1 MKAFNGFNSLAEAQA
16 AGMTAQKST
25 PVPAAFF
32 SELLSELNDADEI
45 KLVLWVFKLLDL
57 QKGSLRYL
65 TLEDFRGQSLLLAGF
80 GSGEKDQQNRLEK
93 ALESLVRRA
102 VLLTARQGEER
113 LFFLNSANGRATLE
127 ALEKGGWKPEDGGR
141 GPVTIE
147 RPNIF
152 ALYEQNIGP
161 LTPILADGLRD
172 AEQQYPED
180 WIRDAFRIAVNN
192 NARSWN
198 YIEAILRSWKE
209 KGRDERDQ
217 RTSKENRK
225 LDSEGQFGEFVR
237 H

>member
-1 MKAFNGFNSLAEAQA
+1 
-16 AGMTAQKST
+16 MT
-25 PVPAAFF
+25 V
-32 SELLSELNDADEI
+32 
-45 KLVLWVFKLLDL
+45 
-57 QKGSLRYL
+57 
-65 TLEDFRGQSLLLAGF
+65 
-80 GSGEKDQQNRLEK
+80 
-93 ALESLVRRA
+93 
-102 VLLTARQGEER
+102 
-113 LFFLNSANGRATLE
+113 
-127 ALEKGGWKPEDGGR
+127 
-141 GPVTIE
+141 E

-198 YIEAILRSWKE
+198 YIDAILRSWKE

-217 RTSKENRK
+217 RTSKEDRK
-225 LDSEGQFGEFVR
+225 LDSEGQFGDFVR

>member
-1 MKAFNGFNSLAEAQA
+1 MKAFNGFNSLAEVRA
-16 AGMTAQKST
+16 AGAPAQKSI

-32 SELLSELNDADEI
+32 SDLLLDLTNADEI
-45 KLVLWVFKLLDL
+45 KLIVWVFKLLDQ
-57 QKGSLRYL
+57 QKGNLRYL
-65 TLEDFRGQSLLLAGF
+65 TLEDFRGQPDLLASF
-80 GSGEKDQQNRLEK
+80 GSRAQEQEDRLGK
-93 ALESLVRRA
+93 ALESVVRRA
-102 VLLTARQGEER
+102 VLLTARQGEEK
-113 LFFLNSANGRATLE
+113 LFFLNSTNGRAALE
-127 ALEKGGWKPEDGGR
+127 ALEKGAWKPEHGGR
-141 GPVTIE
+141 GPMTVE

-198 YIEAILRSWKE
+198 YIDAILRSWKE

-217 RTSKENRK
+217 RTSKEDRK
-225 LDSEGQFGEFVR
+225 LDSEGQFGDFVR